1 LLLAAKTSWFIYFSR
16 RRNVIFSILQVLNLF
31 LALLLSSFGASNL
44 SAGGGGDDDNSK
56 LSEAFNRIGRF
67 RRWVKNIVGRT
78 FINVKDRIL
87 ECCQRQISARRGR
100 VKNFKSL
107 SHFRPPSSIF
117 LSFCLNYIFFY
128 FFSNFSQFFFFFF
141 FSLFLF
147 FFRSDS
153 NTPAVQIEATE
164 ESEQGAD
171 GMIYFSFILLD
182 LIQLLSI

>member
-1 LLLAAKTSWFIYFSR
+1 M
-16 RRNVIFSILQVLNLF
+16 SILQVLNLF

-117 LSFCLNYIFFY
+117 LSFCLNYILFS

-141 FSLFLF
+141 FFFFFSLFLF
-147 FFRSDS
+147 FF
-153 NTPAVQIEATE
+153 VQIRIHL
-164 ESEQGAD
+164 QYKLKLLKKVNKVL
-171 GMIYFSFILLD
+171 MVWFIFYSFC
-182 LIQLLSI
+182 LIWYNYLVSNLISQKM

>member
-1 LLLAAKTSWFIYFSR
+1 M
-16 RRNVIFSILQVLNLF
+16 SILQVLNLF

-100 VKNFKSL
+100 VKNFKSPI
-107 SHFRPPSSIF
+107 SDHPPPFFFHF
-117 LSFCLNYIFFY
+117 SFFIFFFCY
-128 FFSNFSQFFFFFF
+128 
-141 FSLFLF
+141 

-171 GMIYFSFILLD
+171 GMIYFLFILLD